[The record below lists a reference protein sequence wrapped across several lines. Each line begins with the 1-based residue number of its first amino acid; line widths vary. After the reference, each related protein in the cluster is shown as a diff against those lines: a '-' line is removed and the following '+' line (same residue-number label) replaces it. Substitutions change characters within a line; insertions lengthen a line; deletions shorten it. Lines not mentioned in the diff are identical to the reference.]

1 MKKFGILVLFFL
13 SLIVIAGCQS
23 TDEKVVYVEVI
34 ALNGDVLIEETITYE
49 DESISLLDLI
59 DEAVDLDYQMSEYGA
74 FISGIGSFYPREHG
88 ITWNYWFSLYVDD
101 EMSMTGLD
109 QIELRDGI
117 KISFVE
123 STMLDEIDI
132 WVDDMIQS
140 LIENHLSDYINET
153 TFEFNVGLA
162 YHQLSLFNTS
172 FDEIKDLVET
182 PTRLETDSLSG
193 IYQNIVLDLIYGL
206 DVTSNQALLEAQ
218 NVDNVY
224 FALTQLN
231 GLMMTSSES
240 SKIDS
245 LLDTLTSTTPE
256 YMDSDYAGMLLQT
269 LSFSGLESKD
279 GVTSKIADMIT
290 YILENISSEGML
302 AYGNPNASST
312 AQVILGLVAQGLDP
326 RGEDYTVEGVDLI
339 AALKTFQLE
348 TAFKYTLASE
358 DADLAFSTPQAFAA
372 LVMYKIYRDTFQN
385 PKVSLYQFS

>member
-13 SLIVIAGCQS
+13 SLVVIAGCQS
-23 TDEKVVYVEVI
+23 IDEKVVYVEVI
-34 ALNGDVLIEETITYE
+34 ALNGDVLLDETITYE
-49 DESISLLDLI
+49 DDEIALLDLI
-59 DEAVDLDYQMSEYGA
+59 DEVIDLDYQMSEYGA
-74 FISGIGSFYPREHG
+74 FISGIGNFYPREHG
-88 ITWNYWFSLYVDD
+88 VTWNYWFSLYVDD

-109 QIELRDGI
+109 QVELNDGI
-117 KISFVE
+117 KISFIE

-132 WVDDMIQS
+132 WVDDMIE
-140 LIENHLSDYINET
+140 LFIENHLEDYINET
-153 TFEFNVGLA
+153 SIELNVGLA
-162 YHQLSLFNTS
+162 YHHLSLFNTAYE
-172 FDEIKDLVET
+172 DVKDVVLT
-182 PTRLETDSLSG
+182 PTRLETDALSG

-231 GLMMTSSES
+231 GLMMTFSES
-240 SKIDS
+240 IKVDG
-245 LLDTLTSTTPE
+245 LLHTLTTTTPE

-269 LSFSGLESKD
+269 LSFGDLENED
-279 GVTSKIADMIT
+279 GVSLKIEEMLT
-290 YILENISSEGML
+290 YISENISNEGML
-302 AYGNPNASST
+302 AYGNANASST

-348 TAFKYTLASE
+348 TAFKYLLTSD

-385 PKVSLYQFS
+385 PKVSLYQFA